1 MCTASVYKGHVAL
14 FVHALLVARAN
25 GVLPHVLDDLG
36 DSYPDLVERAN
47 VVVARAAAKSGRYVG
62 EMREIEE
69 TQAAAGLTPALFAAM
84 AEVYA
89 DLAALTDGRP
99 PEEVD
104 SLAPLDA
111 VLDRLARQAESEPSR
126 D

>member
-1 MCTASVYKGHVAL
+1 
-14 FVHALLVARAN
+14 
-25 GVLPHVLDDLG
+25 
-36 DSYPDLVERAN
+36 
-47 VVVARAAAKSGRYVG
+47 
-62 EMREIEE
+62 MREIEE

-89 DLAALTDGRP
+89 DLAALRDGRP

-111 VLDRLARQAESEPSR
+111 VLDRLTRQAESEPSR